1 MFNFCL
7 TINYIWFICLRLI
20 IIDFL
25 IRIINNPTNL
35 VFCGVSG
42 ITSLSELAF
51 ADMLSMGE
59 SIGIVAKTK
68 GHVQLVKITDFPT
81 YMHFMCDTRIEIM
94 RHILSSSQTNVI
106 PLPQTQLRRLNRPLQ
121 VTRLECCQ

>member
-68 GHVQLVKITDFPT
+68 GHVQWLKLQTFQRT
-81 YMHFMCDTRIEIM
+81 C
-94 RHILSSSQTNVI
+94 ILC
-106 PLPQTQLRRLNRPLQ
+106 
-121 VTRLECCQ
+121 VTHGLKL